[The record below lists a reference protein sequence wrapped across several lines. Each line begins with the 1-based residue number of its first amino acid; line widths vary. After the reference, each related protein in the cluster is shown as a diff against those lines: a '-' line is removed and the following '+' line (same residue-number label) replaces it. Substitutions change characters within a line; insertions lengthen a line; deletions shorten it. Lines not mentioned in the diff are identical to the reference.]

1 MNIDSVVGYTGP
13 RTGMESAQLTTVAA
27 ILIEWGPT
35 EVHHG
40 ICVGGDEQ
48 FHKLVRSLFG
58 RDIVIV
64 GHPCNMPDQQAE
76 QLYRD
81 CDVLEPVLPPL
92 TRNANIVLRGG
103 RFIATPNGYTQRL
116 RSGTWST
123 IRAIER
129 ARKMVCKVWP
139 DGTATL

>member
-64 GHPCNMPDQQAE
+64 GHP
-76 QLYRD
+76 
-81 CDVLEPVLPPL
+81 
-92 TRNANIVLRGG
+92 ISK
-103 RFIATPNGYTQRL
+103 PN
-116 RSGTWST
+116 SST
-123 IRAIER
+123 
-129 ARKMVCKVWP
+129 
-139 DGTATL
+139 GTATCSSPSCRLSRATRTSS

>member
-27 ILIEWGPT
+27 IL
-35 EVHHG
+35 
-40 ICVGGDEQ
+40 
-48 FHKLVRSLFG
+48 
-58 RDIVIV
+58 

-76 QLYRD
+76 HLYRD